1 MNELSITA
9 RMEFIF
15 LNCARARLG
24 YPSLPCA
31 PARITFLK
39 NDPFLKFLNF
49 LFCNTLFIFFLSC
62 PAVKISTQ

>member
-49 LFCNTLFIFFLSC
+49 LFL
-62 PAVKISTQ
+62 